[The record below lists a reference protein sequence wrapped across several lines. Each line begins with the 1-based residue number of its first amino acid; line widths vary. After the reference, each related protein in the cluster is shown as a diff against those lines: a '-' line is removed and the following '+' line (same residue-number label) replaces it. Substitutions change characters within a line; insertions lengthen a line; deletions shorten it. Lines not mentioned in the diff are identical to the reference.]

1 MARHGCLYIL
11 PFLTATLPSAQG
23 LTVEINNTDA
33 EGRLA
38 LVDAM
43 THVQREYKPA
53 TMVDMATLTGTQL
66 PTRVHGI

>member
-1 MARHGCLYIL
+1 ML
-11 PFLTATLPSAQG
+11 PLLTATLPSAQG